1 MFRLGAVRVL
11 FVPEGDLWH
20 QDLMMGEAEV
30 GEDRKSRLV
39 RFLTMCLKESTD
51 AFGMRP
57 DREGFV
63 SLMDLMGA
71 ILDEPD
77 FSWVTVKDVEAAVDS
92 SKPRIFEIRG
102 RKIRVLG
109 AGRGGESQA
118 KRRRR
123 RPRKQKPR
131 SDAGAKQAHRKA
143 AGEQQASSEQPAKK
157 KKRRRR
163 RRKKKPQTDQP
174 KPH

>member
-1 MFRLGAVRVL
+1 
-11 FVPEGDLWH
+11 
-20 QDLMMGEAEV
+20 MMGEAEV
-30 GEDRKSRLV
+30 GEDRKARLV
-39 RFLTMCLKESTD
+39 RFLTMCLKERAD

-77 FSWVTVKDVEAAVDS
+77 FSWVTVKDVEAAVEFS
-92 SKPRIFEIRG
+92 TPRVFEIRG

-109 AGRGGESQA
+109 ATAGRDGKS

-123 RPRKQKPR
+123 TRKKKPR
-131 SDAGAKQAHRKA
+131 AEASAGAERPVA
-143 AGEQQASSEQPAKK
+143 EQGASGDQPAR

-163 RRKKKPQTDQP
+163 RRKRKPQADQP
-174 KPH
+174 KSH